1 MTRGEA
7 GVRWGLLLCALG
19 VSACGGS
26 QQASVP
32 EPQPVAVAPQA
43 AAALQPVVQLEPF
56 ALTIQREDEDLLTSL
71 LPGAVPVSAAALPNL
86 TNLDQLTNV
95 SSLTDLN
102 GVADLS
108 ARYGSLA
115 FAVDLRAQAQLP
127 LIAYGAFATVPLRWF
142 HATRAER
149 LADGHY
155 RVATNDPLGRSF
167 DLRIETLDGGALA
180 VEATLSDMTGVT
192 ALGWSFGKATDERF
206 LGFGERSDAV
216 DQTGKFVENWAEEGP
231 FSAGFLR
238 PATEPLLGET
248 WQTPYPISGTNFPMP
263 WFVSSKGYGFLLDS
277 FAYSA
282 FRLHRE
288 DQWNVE
294 ARDGRLRFVVFGGP
308 TPAATVSHFVAH
320 NGRQPPP
327 AEWFF
332 GPWYQP
338 LGSGEFRRSLM
349 TDWRTWD
356 VPVTVAQ
363 TYTHYLPC
371 ADQTGN
377 RENLR
382 EDVAAYH
389 RNGYRVTTYVNSFV
403 CRDHPGGAYQEGD
416 RGGYFVKTATGTTYQ
431 IPYVAYL
438 DAFSA
443 VVDFTNPRARTWW
456 QGLISEALEDGYD
469 GWMEDFGEYV
479 PPDARL
485 HDGSRG
491 LQHHNAYCT
500 QYHQTSHELTWP
512 LKGVD
517 FAQFV
522 RCGNLGTAPYA
533 RIVWGGDPTE
543 DDSRADGLAAAI
555 SQGLSMGLSGIAY
568 WGSDIGG
575 FHSLFTRDRTSADT
589 LIRWIAFG
597 TFSGIMRMQEDGYER
612 PGQGER
618 VHIWSEEIRPYWRR
632 YTKLRTQLF
641 PYIWAASE
649 EYQRSGMPI
658 MRHLSLAYP
667 DDPQSYGPM
676 AEYQYLFGPDLLVA
690 PVTAEGA
697 RSREVYLP
705 QGRWCAFWPHVDYD
719 EASGAYTRK
728 PGPGAVE
735 GGQTVTVDAPLEEI
749 PLFVRAGASIPLLP
763 AGTDTLTTIGTEPGL
778 IDLDDVRG
786 RERLLSFGAEC

>member
-1 MTRGEA
+1 MGKRTGKRSMA
-7 GVRWGLLLCALG
+7 LLWALTLA
-19 VSACGGS
+19 ACSGG
-26 QQASVP
+26 ADAP
-32 EPQPVAVAPQA
+32 GAVAGAQKVR
-43 AAALQPVVQLEPF
+43 LEPVVRLEPF
-56 ALTIQREDEDLLTSL
+56 SLTVLQDGHEILRPLDGPQ
-71 LPGAVPVSAAALPNL
+71 LPLSPSALPNL
-86 TNLDQLTNV
+86 RDLAGLTDV
-95 SSLTDLN
+95 STLTDLN

-115 FAVDLRAQAQLP
+115 FAVDLRAQTQLP
-127 LIAYGAFATVPLRWF
+127 MLGYGVFATFPLRWF
-142 HATRAER
+142 HATRATDLGGGNYLVET
-149 LADGHY
+149 D
-155 RVATNDPLGRSF
+155 DPLGRYF
-167 DLRIETLDGGALA
+167 DLRVERLEDGALA
-180 VEATLSDMTGVT
+180 VDAKLSDMTGVT
-192 ALGWSFGKATDERF
+192 ALGWSFAKPADERF

-238 PATEPLLGET
+238 PLTEPLLGET

-263 WFVSSKGYGFLLDS
+263 WFLSSRGYGFLLDS
-277 FAYSA
+277 FAYGA
-282 FRLHRE
+282 FRLQRPE
-288 DQWNVE
+288 QWNFE
-294 ARDGRLRFVVFGGP
+294 TRESRIRFVVFGGP
-308 TPAATVSHFVAH
+308 VPASALSRFVAH

-338 LGSGEFRRSLM
+338 LGSSEFRRELM
-349 TDWRTWD
+349 ANWRAWD

-377 RENLR
+377 REKLR
-382 EDVAAYH
+382 DDVAAYH

-403 CRDHPGGAYQEGD
+403 CRDHPGGAYAEGD
-416 RGGYFVKTATGTTYQ
+416 REGYFVKTAWGTSYQ

-443 VVDFTNPRARTWW
+443 VVDFTNPRAKTWW

-491 LQHHNAYCT
+491 LQHHNEYCT
-500 QYHQTSHELTWP
+500 RYHETSHELTWS
-512 LKGVD
+512 LKGRD

-533 RIVWGGDPTE
+533 RVVWGGDPTE

-618 VHIWSEEIRPYWRR
+618 IHIWDDEIRPYWRR

-641 PYIWAASE
+641 PYIWNAAQ

-658 MRHLSLAYP
+658 MRHLSLVYP
-667 DDPQSYGPM
+667 DDPQAFGPM

-690 PVTAEGA
+690 PITAEGA
-697 RSREVYLP
+697 TSREVYLP
-705 QGRWCAFWPHVDYD
+705 EGRWCAFWPHVDYD

-728 PGPGAVE
+728 PGPGALQGGRVITVE
-735 GGQTVTVDAPLEEI
+735 APLEEI
-749 PLFVRAGASIPLLP
+749 PLFVRADARIPLLP
-763 AGTDTLTTIGTEPGL
+763 SETDTLTDIGTEPGL
-778 IDLDDVRG
+778 VDLADVRG
-786 RERLLSFGAEC
+786 RIRELSFGPDC